1 MFVQARYIMDIFET
15 IRQRRSIRSYTDE
28 EVTEEEITTLLEAA
42 IRAPS
47 ACDRQTW
54 RFVIVRRT
62 QTVDIL
68 YRAASYSTQH
78 QTFVKKAPVI
88 IVVCAD
94 IRPYK
99 RTPYRERGE
108 SLFALQETAAAIQNL
123 LLAACALNLA
133 ACWVGL
139 IDEEVIKQALKIPK
153 GVRPVAIIPIGHT
166 KSKTKPTARKPLEE
180 VVYQETF

>member
-1 MFVQARYIMDIFET
+1 MDIFEA

-28 EVTEEEITTLLEAA
+28 EVTEEDIKTLLEAA

-47 ACDRQTW
+47 ACNRQTW
-54 RFVIVRRT
+54 RFVIVRKPET
-62 QTVDIL
+62 IEIF

-78 QTFVKKAPVI
+78 QTFIKKAPVV

-94 IRPYK
+94 LRPYK

-108 SLFALQETAAAIQNL
+108 TLFALQETAAAIQNL
-123 LLAACALNLA
+123 LLAACSLNLG

-139 IDEEVIKQALKIPK
+139 IDEEIIKQTLNIPK
-153 GVRPVAIIPIGHT
+153 GIRPVAIIPIGHT
-166 KSKTKPTARKPLEE
+166 KSKTKPTSRKPLED